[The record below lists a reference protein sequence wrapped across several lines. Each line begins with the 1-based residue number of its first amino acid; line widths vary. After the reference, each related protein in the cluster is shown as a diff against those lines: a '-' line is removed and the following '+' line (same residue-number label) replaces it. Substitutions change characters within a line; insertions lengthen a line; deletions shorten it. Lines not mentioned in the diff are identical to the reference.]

1 MSSEQLYT
9 LYKQHPL
16 ICTDTRKI
24 SEGCLFFALKG
35 PNFNA
40 NAFAREALDK
50 GAAYAIV
57 DEEQY
62 KTSDRCILVDDVL
75 KALQDLA
82 KHHRQQLDI
91 PVIAI
96 VGSNGKTTTKELLT
110 SVLSQQFNVL
120 ATPGNFNN
128 HIGLPLTLL
137 MLNKSHEVAVIEM
150 GANHVGENA
159 ELCEIACPSLG
170 LITNN
175 GKDHLEGFGSIE
187 GVAQSNSE
195 LYYYLLKHNGT
206 AFVNANDEWLM
217 RMASRLTHKITY
229 AANDEERHAEA
240 DCTGTAIALR
250 PEIQFLFTWKAEPAS
265 LIAPVK
271 SCLSGDYNFDNIMAA
286 VCIGKHLG
294 LSDEHIQRGIEEY
307 EPKNNRSQVIRK
319 EQNTIYLDA
328 YNANPSSMEASL
340 KNFAAMPFGNK
351 VAIIG
356 DMFEMGSYAAREHA
370 NMIEICRNLDLDE
383 VWLIGDEF
391 FRQDA
396 HGMKK
401 FRTTEEAIQQI
412 RSNPFTAK
420 NIFMKGSR
428 GMKLETLVEII
439 S

>member
-1 MSSEQLYT
+1 MAASQLYT
-9 LYKQHPL
+9 LYKQSPL
-16 ICTDTRKI
+16 VCTDTRKI

-40 NAFAREALDK
+40 NAFAAEALNK
-50 GAAYAIV
+50 GAAYAII
-57 DEEQY
+57 DDATY
-62 KTSDRCILVDDVL
+62 KVNDRCILVDDVL

-82 KHHRQQLDI
+82 RHHRLQLNI

-96 VGSNGKTTTKELLT
+96 VGSNGKTTTKELIT
-110 SVLSQQFNVL
+110 SVLAQQFNVL

-137 MLNKSHEVAVIEM
+137 MLKQEHEVAVIEM
-150 GANHVGENA
+150 GANHIGENA

-195 LYYYLLKHNGT
+195 LYYYLLKNNGT

-217 RMASRLTHKITY
+217 RMASRLTDKITY
-229 AANDEERHAEA
+229 AANDDEKNAAA
-240 DCTGTAIALR
+240 DCTGIAEALR
-250 PEIQFLFTWKAEPAS
+250 PEIIFSFTPSS
-265 LIAPVK
+265 LSTPIK

-286 VCIGKHLG
+286 VSIASHLG
-294 LSDEHIQRGIEEY
+294 VSDENIKKGIELY

-319 EQNTIYLDA
+319 ANNTIYLDA

-356 DMFEMGSYAAREHA
+356 DMFEMGSYAAQEHA
-370 NMIEICRNLDLDE
+370 NMIAICQKLSLDE
-383 VWLIGDEF
+383 AWLIGEEF
-391 FRQDA
+391 ARQEA
-396 HGMKK
+396 PGMKQ
-401 FRTTEEAIQQI
+401 FRSTEEAIAQI
-412 RSNPFTAK
+412 KSHPFEGK

-428 GMKLETLVEII
+428 GMKLETLLEVI

>member
-1 MSSEQLYT
+1 MSSAQLYN
-9 LYKQHPL
+9 LYLQHPSV
-16 ICTDTRKI
+16 CTDTRKI
-24 SEGCLFFALKG
+24 TEGCLFFALKG

-40 NAFAREALDK
+40 NTFAAEALNK
-50 GAAYAIV
+50 GAAYAII
-57 DEEQY
+57 DEAEY
-62 KTSDRCILVDDVL
+62 KTDDRCILVDDVL

-82 KHHRQQLDI
+82 KHHRLQLNI

-96 VGSNGKTTTKELLT
+96 VGSNGKTTTKELIT
-110 SVLSQQFNVL
+110 SVLAQQFNVL

-137 MLNKSHEVAVIEM
+137 MLQKEHEVAVIEM
-150 GANHVGENA
+150 GANHIGENA

-195 LYYYLLKHNGT
+195 LYYYLLKNNGT

-217 RMASRLTHKITY
+217 RMASRLTQKIMY
-229 AANDEERHAEA
+229 AANDDVKHAKAEY
-240 DCTGTAIALR
+240 TGTADALR
-250 PEIQFLFTWKAEPAS
+250 PEIVFTFQPS
-265 LIAPVK
+265 SGISIK

-286 VCIGKHLG
+286 VAIGKHLG
-294 LSDEHIQRGIEEY
+294 LSDEKIKKGVESY
-307 EPKNNRSQVIRK
+307 EPKNNRSQVLRK
-319 EQNTIYLDA
+319 EQNTLYLDA

-356 DMFEMGSYAAREHA
+356 DMFEMGSYAAQEHA
-370 NMIEICRNLDLDE
+370 NMVAICKTLNLDE
-383 VWLIGDEF
+383 VWLVGEEF
-391 FRQDA
+391 AKQEA
-396 HGMKK
+396 PGMKQ
-401 FRTTEEAIQQI
+401 FRTTADAIAYVKEH
-412 RSNPFTAK
+412 PFTGK

-428 GMKLETLVEII
+428 GMKLESLVEVI